1 MAIQRGMNVAVA
13 IVEAEDDVAVTN
25 LLEALEAG
33 HFVNRGDVRCWHLHH
48 KSARGGCQGRSR
60 SLSDSALA
68 A

>member
-1 MAIQRGMNVAVA
+1 MNVAVA

-33 HFVNRGDVRCWHLHH
+33 HFVNRGDVPCRWHLRH
-48 KSARGGCQGRSR
+48 KNAPRGCQGGSC
-60 SLSDSALA
+60 SLQSSAVA